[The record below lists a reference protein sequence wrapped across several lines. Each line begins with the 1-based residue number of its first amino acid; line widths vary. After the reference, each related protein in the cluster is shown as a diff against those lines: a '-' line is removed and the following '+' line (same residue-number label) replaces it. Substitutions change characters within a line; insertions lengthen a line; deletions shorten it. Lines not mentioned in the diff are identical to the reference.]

1 MRLHHDDPD
10 AAAAIQAIHTGD
22 LAALKRTL
30 EQQPGLATAHIACA
44 DGGGR
49 TLLHVATDW
58 PGHFPGV
65 AASIAA
71 LVEAGADVNAR
82 FTGAHN
88 ETPLH
93 WAASSNDIDAL
104 DALLDAGADMEADG
118 AVIGG
123 GTPLADAR
131 GFAQWDAAR
140 RLLER
145 GARPSLNDAATL
157 GLIDELEAY
166 LAATPPPA
174 ADVITR
180 AFWAACHGGQLRAAE
195 ILLARGPDIDWIGWG
210 HMTPLDVARAPDAE
224 ALAGPQTTR
233 ALVDLLE
240 ARGARSARSG

>member
-1 MRLHHDDPD
+1 MQLSDHDAIAV
-10 AAAAIQAIHTGD
+10 AATKAIHAGD
-22 LAALKRTL
+22 LPALERLL
-30 EQQPGLATAHIACA
+30 EQHPGLAAAHIACA

-65 AASIAA
+65 AATIAA

-82 FTGAHN
+82 FTGKHS

-93 WAASSNDIDAL
+93 WAASSNDIEAL
-104 DALLDAGADMEADG
+104 DALLDAGADIEADG

-123 GTPLADAR
+123 GSPLADAR
-131 GFAQWDAAR
+131 GFAQWSAAR

-145 GARPSLNDAATL
+145 GARPAINDAATL
-157 GLIDELEAY
+157 GLIDELEAH

-195 ILLARGPDIDWIGWG
+195 ILLARGPDIDWVGWG
-210 HMTPLDVARAPDAE
+210 HMTPLDMARQPDAE
-224 ALAGPQTTR
+224 ALAGPASTR
-233 ALVDLLE
+233 ALLDLLE
-240 ARGARSARSG
+240 ARGARSARRG

>member
-1 MRLHHDDPD
+1 MRLHHDDPN

-22 LAALKRTL
+22 LAALKRAL

-93 WAASSNDIDAL
+93 WAASSNDIEAL

-131 GFAQWDAAR
+131 GFAQWGAAR

-145 GARPSLNDAATL
+145 GARPSFNDAATL

-174 ADVITR
+174 ADAITR

-195 ILLARGPDIDWIGWG
+195 ILLARGPDIDWVGWG

-224 ALAGPQTTR
+224 ALAGPESTR
-233 ALVDLLE
+233 ALLDLLE
-240 ARGARSARSG
+240 ARGARSAKGM